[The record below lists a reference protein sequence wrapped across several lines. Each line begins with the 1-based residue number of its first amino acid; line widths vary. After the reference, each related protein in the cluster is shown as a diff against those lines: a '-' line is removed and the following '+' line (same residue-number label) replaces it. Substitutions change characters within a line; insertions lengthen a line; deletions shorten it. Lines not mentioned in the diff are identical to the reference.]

1 MSKTLSFIDN
11 NILSVRVDEI
21 CSSVPTF
28 ATKQAAIKAGS
39 MFGWR
44 SAVRIERRFEKV
56 WVVGKKCFQSDHS
69 AGINFEAYRFPL
81 LRWEKEGGVTKCPV
95 LSVRRFKQDA
105 AQ

>member
-1 MSKTLSFIDN
+1 MSKPLSFIDN
-11 NILSVRVDEI
+11 NLLSVRVDEI

-28 ATKQAAIKAGS
+28 ATKQAALKAGS

-56 WVVGKKCFQSDHS
+56 WVVGKQCFQSDHS
-69 AGINFEAYRFPL
+69 AGINFESYRFPL
-81 LRWEKEGGVTKCPV
+81 LRWDCECGVKKCPV
-95 LSVRRFKQDA
+95 LSVRRFKQEA